1 MKEFCQKISL
11 SFPKKVNVSWLSQ
24 CPKFY
29 KQFYLQILHLF
40 PTLSSKSLLHYMGCF
55 SSPSFLF
62 PQSLF
67 LYLLSF
73 LPTLPSLFIHAYP
86 AKEMAGSKGNKTE
99 GRPCGKHLQTKVLR
113 GNQVVPG
120 NEHQAYLLSPCVHS
134 LKEWICLFSFLIIP
148 LSPAKGYLNDEIF
161 KLASARSWIVLKC
174 LLLVVVCQFLW
185 NKQQKT
191 LPTNRKIRVEAS
203 PCY

>member
-1 MKEFCQKISL
+1 MGF
-11 SFPKKVNVSWLSQ
+11 FPPL
-24 CPKFY
+24 P
-29 KQFYLQILHLF
+29 
-40 PTLSSKSLLHYMGCF
+40 F
-55 SSPSFLF
+55 SF

-120 NEHQAYLLSPCVHS
+120 NEHQTYLLRPCFRS

-161 KLASARSWIVLKC
+161 KLASASSWTVLKY

-185 NKQQKT
+185 NKQ
-191 LPTNRKIRVEAS
+191 
-203 PCY
+203 